1 MNGKGKMVLKDGTLY
16 VGEYL
21 DDKKHGQGKLSWR
34 IILLSI
40 SQLIQDLMKED
51 GNKASRV
58 EQDYIQ
64 IVGESREEGSG

>member
-58 EQDYIQ
+58 EWDYIQ
-64 IVGESREEGSG
+64 IVGESREEESG

>member
-58 EQDYIQ
+58 EWDYIQ

>member
-40 SQLIQDLMKED
+40 SQLIQDLMKEA

-64 IVGESREEGSG
+64 IVGESREEESG

>member
-40 SQLIQDLMKED
+40 SQLIQDLMKEA